1 MTKIDYSIQNLRR
14 TTLGECHLEHF
25 EQSVRLGLFR
35 KLGVMV
41 EGIKVS
47 REELGRIFQMYKS
60 LKSNSTLLVM
70 KCGDETL
77 EEKLA
82 KKILQTK
89 DSEMFSIELAYIE
102 WGN

>member
-1 MTKIDYSIQNLRR
+1 MTKIDYSVQNLRT

-35 KLGVMV
+35 KLGVMI
-41 EGIKVS
+41 EGISVS
-47 REELGRIFQMYKS
+47 REELGRIFQMYKT

-70 KCGDETL
+70 MCGDETL

-89 DSEMFSIELAYIE
+89 SCEMFSIELAYYD

>member
-1 MTKIDYSIQNLRR
+1 MAKIDYSLQNLRR

-35 KLGVMV
+35 KLGVMI
-41 EGIKVS
+41 EGISVS
-47 REELGRIFQMYKS
+47 REELGSIFRAYKT
-60 LKSNSTLLVM
+60 LKENATLLVM

-77 EEKLA
+77 EEILA

-89 DSEMFSIELAYIE
+89 DSEMFSLELAYIE